1 MLWSLMSRFSK
12 LASIHILC
20 LKHMHSDIKSALNDQ
35 YEFMK
40 LTKLLVRDV

>member
-1 MLWSLMSRFSK
+1 MSRFSR

-20 LKHMHSDIKSALNDQ
+20 LKHMRSDIKSALNDQ